1 MTTALKY
8 EKSKKKQTNYLT
20 SGLII
25 ISGFGVFATR
35 SFSLEPAS
43 GVYNFYF
50 SQGGSYYYE
59 SGGAGSNKLENS
71 FPWELS
77 FYIETGLS
85 RRPFGFSYRFFNER
99 SVFGRG
105 DAPNG
110 VQHHYFRGSYV
121 FDSSRKAVFAVTGGV
136 VVNRLFSYIFQFPL
150 ERDVNL
156 YFEPILG
163 SKVILL
169 PSALYTVSTE
179 IGTLRRVKPQP
190 DWLPEGSYFFRSYS
204 AYIRVKNS
212 AVIAPFFTFD
222 VTPAFI
228 YDGPADPLSRTPRR
242 DKYPTCIYY
251 GVDAGFSLY
260 PLAIRRN

>member
-1 MTTALKY
+1 MTF
-8 EKSKKKQTNYLT
+8 S
-20 SGLII
+20 LII
-25 ISGFGVFATR
+25 ISVFGIFATP
-35 SFSLEPAS
+35 SFSLEP
-43 GVYNFYF
+43 GPGIYNFYL

-59 SGGAGSNKLENS
+59 RGGAGSYKLENS

-77 FYIETGLS
+77 FYIETGLY

-99 SVFGRG
+99 SVFGKR
-105 DAPNG
+105 DAPNA
-110 VQHHYFRGSYV
+110 VYHHYFRGSYV
-121 FDSSRKAVFAVTGGV
+121 FNSSRKAVFAVTGGV
-136 VVNRLFSYIFQFPL
+136 VVNRLYSNIYGIPL

-169 PSALYTVSTE
+169 PSALYTVSAE
-179 IGTLRRVKPQP
+179 IGALRRVKPQP

-204 AYIRVKNS
+204 AYILVKNS
-212 AVIAPFFTFD
+212 VVIAPFLTLD
-222 VTPAFI
+222 VAPNFI
-228 YDGPADPLSRTPRR
+228 YDGPADPLNKTAWR

-251 GVDAGFSLY
+251 GVDVGFSLY